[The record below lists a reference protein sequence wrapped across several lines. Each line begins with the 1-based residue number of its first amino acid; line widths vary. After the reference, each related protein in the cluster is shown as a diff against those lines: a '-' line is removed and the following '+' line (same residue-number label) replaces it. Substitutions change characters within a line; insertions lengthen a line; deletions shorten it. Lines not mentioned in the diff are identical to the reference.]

1 MDNSG
6 TYRCTDN
13 QLNPIIHFIFRLTDS
28 IKLYTCIVSKW
39 VLVFFFFI
47 NSIFKRWKNWIL
59 DLSIENTKK
68 Y

>member
-28 IKLYTCIVSKW
+28 IKVYTCIVSKW
-39 VLVFFFFI
+39 VLVFFFFFLI
-47 NSIFKRWKNWIL
+47 IRFSRDGK
-59 DLSIENTKK
+59 IEF
-68 Y
+68 